1 MTAGPASIA
10 LLVGASDDD
19 ADRMSD
25 VIGHRTVALSAEA
38 VTSESASLLRGLE
51 PASLPEA
58 IVFTADVPVARA
70 LAMAF
75 EVHAVRPDIDMVLV
89 APADQHVMLEAMRV
103 GIRDVGPS
111 TDDPVLLAGV
121 RDRLDAR
128 TYANRTVAPSSA
140 LTTPV
145 DFTARTITVLSPKG
159 GVGKTSISSNL
170 AVTLARQ
177 SPMEVVVVDL
187 DLQFGD
193 LTTVLDLSP
202 THTLQDAFGLS
213 SHDNLLLKTYLTVH
227 SAGFYVLCG
236 AESPAANDKVTGEQI
251 SQLIR
256 QLQDQFRYVVID
268 TAAGLDNA
276 TLAALECSDE
286 AVMVTTMD
294 VACLRGVQKE
304 MELLSELGLLP
315 ASRHVVVNFADKTSG
330 LRIKDVE
337 SVLGAAVD
345 IVLPRSKELPLA
357 SNRGVPLLLSS
368 RSGPFVK
375 SITSLGHRIFDRARV
390 AEQKRT
396 HRRLGVA

>member
-1 MTAGPASIA
+1 MTSIA
-10 LLVGASDDD
+10 LLVGASDDE
-19 ADRMSD
+19 AVRMSD
-25 VIGHRTVALSAEA
+25 VIGHRSVALSAEA
-38 VTSESASLLRGLE
+38 VANESASLLRGLE

-58 IVFTADVPVARA
+58 IVFTDEVPIPRS
-70 LAMAF
+70 LMMAA

-89 APADQHVMLEAMRV
+89 APAEKHTMLEAMRV

-111 TDDPVLLAGV
+111 IDDPALLAGL

-128 TYANRTVAPSSA
+128 ADANRPVTASTGPKTPIDFSS
-140 LTTPV
+140 
-145 DFTARTITVLSPKG
+145 RTITVLSPKG
-159 GVGKTSISSNL
+159 GVGKSSISSNL
-170 AVTLARQ
+170 AVALAQQ

-202 THTLQDAFGLS
+202 THTLQDAFGLTS
-213 SHDNLLLKTYLTVH
+213 RDNLLLKTFLTVH

-236 AESPAANDKVTGEQI
+236 ADSPAANDKVTHDQI
-251 SQLIR
+251 VQLIH
-256 QLQDQFRYVVID
+256 QLQDQFRYVLID
-268 TAAGLDNA
+268 TAAGLDSA
-276 TLAALECSDE
+276 TLAALECSDD

-304 MELLSELGLLP
+304 MELLTELGLLP

-330 LRIKDVE
+330 LRIKDIE
-337 SVLGAAVD
+337 AVLGAPVD
-345 IVLPRSKELPLA
+345 VVLPRSKEVPLA
-357 SNRGVPLLLSS
+357 SNRGVPILLSS

-375 SITSLGHRIFDRARV
+375 SIRGLGKRIFDRACA

-396 HRRLGVA
+396 HRRLDVA